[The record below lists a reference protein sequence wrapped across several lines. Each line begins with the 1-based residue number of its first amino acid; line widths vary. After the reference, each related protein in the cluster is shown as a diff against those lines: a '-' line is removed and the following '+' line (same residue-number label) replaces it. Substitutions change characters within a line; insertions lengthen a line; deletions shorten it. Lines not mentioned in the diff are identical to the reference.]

1 MFLPG
6 SVAAIWHNNQR
17 RSGSADARCETGLPL
32 LERFVTARKKIR
44 KKLLAAHRK
53 MRELRMIAK
62 GIVST
67 RHPLLVHII
76 PTRRCNLACTYCNE
90 YDDFSKPVPADEMFS
105 RIDRLGAMGTGII
118 TISGGEPLLHPEL
131 DVIIQRIRSNGIIA
145 GMITNGYLLAAARID
160 GLNRAGLE
168 YLQISIDNAIPDEV
182 SKKSLK
188 VLDQKLQLLAEHA
201 EFHVNINSVLGSGI
215 HSPEDALKVAHRAIE
230 LGFTSTVGI
239 LHDGNGQLQPLGAR
253 EREIFEEIMSLGKRS
268 FSRVNQFQH
277 NIAKGQ
283 ENNWRCRAGS
293 RYLYI
298 CEDGLVHYCS
308 QQRGYPGIPLAQ
320 YTDEQRHREYLTK
333 KACAPRCTVSCVHQ
347 IAVVDSWRAPQT
359 IEPGS
364 PLPTSSLIQLTGSTT
379 RS

>member
-1 MFLPG
+1 
-6 SVAAIWHNNQR
+6 
-17 RSGSADARCETGLPL
+17 
-32 LERFVTARKKIR
+32 VTAKKTIR
-44 KKLLAAHRK
+44 KQLLAAHRK
-53 MRELRMIAK
+53 MREFRMIVR
-62 GIVST
+62 GLVST
-67 RHPLLVHII
+67 RHPLLVHLI

-90 YDDFSKPVPADEMFS
+90 YDDVSKPVPTEEMFR

-131 DVIIQRIRSNGIIA
+131 DAIIQRIRSNGIIA
-145 GMITNGYLLAAARID
+145 GMITNGYLLTAARID

-168 YLQISIDNAIPDEV
+168 YLQISIDNVMPDDV

-215 HSPEDALKVAHRAIE
+215 HSPEDALKVAHRAID

-239 LHDGNGQLQPLGAR
+239 LHDGNGQLEPLGER

-277 NIAKGQ
+277 NIAKGL

-308 QQRGYPGIPLAQ
+308 QQRGYPGIPLAD
-320 YTDEQRHREYLTK
+320 YTDEQRHREYFTK

-359 IEPGS
+359 IEPGA
-364 PLPTSSLIQLTGSTT
+364 PLPNGALIPLTGPAT
-379 RS
+379 RN